1 MQAATSDDK
10 ENRALQVAPSEGK
23 DSSCSSCSSEP
34 AGPKKSSVWGASGG
48 RVWRL
53 GRRVMR
59 KKDREPLTRD
69 SSGLENSPSTR
80 TRKSSITSTATAT
93 VSNISVV
100 RVFDEEENKEIDERN
115 DEDEDHMEES
125 NDEEEDEEEGDHL
138 SPVLNVTRYRA
149 DSPELSL
156 TRRRIDSPELSLTR
170 RRTDSPELSLTRR
183 RIDSPELSLTRRRQ
197 TDNITPPFPRHQ
209 RSKDDMWA
217 GVSRSRGKVENL
229 SFSFTSKTGVS
240 GLRQISKDDLSL
252 LPEKRGPLG
261 SNAHAERIKEN
272 NKETTQERRHSLSM
286 WSLPRGIHAAL
297 RVISNL
303 PSTFPQLGPRRIFC
317 SDTLPPTLSHVDSDR
332 LFDLLQMLSWTFS
345 FNIDLLTRMSE
356 RLSRDASKISTDYLK
371 CKMMTYFSVKIGDYE
386 AENIIQ
392 WALLHNWAASHRLRA
407 QLARQPFSLLLP
419 HDMTKAQWCFRVDTL
434 AISRGKELE
443 ENQNIENL
451 NSKVNDNI
459 TTKPPP
465 IRFPRIKKSDRAKF
479 KKIVKKCRRKAFVQ
493 AEVPANR
500 TEEDTLKQQQQGE
513 RQSLYF
519 HSNLQNSVEDS
530 RRERQPTPRPLF
542 S

>member
-80 TRKSSITSTATAT
+80 TRKSSITATATSTAT

-125 NDEEEDEEEGDHL
+125 NDEEENEEGDHL
-138 SPVLNVTRYRA
+138 SPVLNLSRRRA

-156 TRRRIDSPELSLTR
+156 TRRRT
-170 RRTDSPELSLTRR
+170 
-183 RIDSPELSLTRRRQ
+183 DSPELSLTRRRQ

-297 RVISNL
+297 QVISNL

-451 NSKVNDNI
+451 NSQVSDNI

-500 TEEDTLKQQQQGE
+500 TDEDTLKQQQQGE